1 MGNCPFTFCHP
12 FRILGSRRR
21 THYLILIEY
30 HMTTL
35 PTPPEIKNKILAAL
49 KSGTSIGDLAKE
61 YHLPEDTIKGW
72 LPKDT
77 QKAPTGT
84 AELTRLR
91 REIQQLKEILGS
103 ILLERELAK
112 RNPTRP

>member
-1 MGNCPFTFCHP
+1 MA
-12 FRILGSRRR
+12 
-21 THYLILIEY
+21 
-30 HMTTL
+30 TL
-35 PTPPEIKNKILAAL
+35 PTPPELKAKILATL
-49 KSGTSIGDLAKE
+49 KSGTPLSDLAKE
-61 YHLPEDTIKGW
+61 YHLAEDTIRGW

-77 QKAPTGT
+77 KKAPTGT

-91 REIQQLKEILGS
+91 RENQQLKEILGS